1 MINFGK
7 CCQPIPGD
15 DIIGFITRGKG
26 VTIHRVDC
34 KDSAHLF
41 SSKDRSIEV
50 EWDTGKKDEF
60 LVRVKIQ
67 GRERKH
73 FLRDLT
79 EAISSTNTN
88 ILSLD
93 LDVEDS
99 IAQINLVVQVRN
111 LKHFNAVSK
120 KISDI
125 SGIIGVERG

>member
-60 LVRVKIQ
+60 LVRVRIQ

-99 IAQINLVVQVRN
+99 IAGVNLVVQVRN
-111 LKHFNAVSK
+111 LKHFNTVSK
-120 KISDI
+120 KISNI
-125 SGIIGVERG
+125 PGIIGVERG